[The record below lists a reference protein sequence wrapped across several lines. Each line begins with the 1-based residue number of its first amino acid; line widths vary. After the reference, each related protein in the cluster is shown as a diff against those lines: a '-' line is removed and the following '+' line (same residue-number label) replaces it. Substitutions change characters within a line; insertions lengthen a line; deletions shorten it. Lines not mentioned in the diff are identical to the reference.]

1 MRVQDLVRRL
11 VPLASTVNADLQTAL
26 AKRLQ
31 WSKAGVF
38 PGEKVDVLTH
48 DRLPQLGQDRYVVS
62 PKTDGQ
68 NFLLAGFA
76 DKKRGISLYLVD
88 GHCTFYPLGRSA
100 SGQTVKSFV
109 LNGELAIDRCT
120 DSPVLQVFDVLL
132 VRNVPTRG
140 QAFFARL
147 RRFFELHAFLM
158 QTMPA
163 MTPALIVTLK
173 PFYALSSLDHVLALA
188 TYPFETDGLIFAS
201 TGTAAASLKWKPA
214 DRITVDFRVGDCTSE
229 LFVQGTDTP
238 VGTLDAASQTTV
250 RIGQIIECARVVH
263 VDEDDDPLEWTWTLV
278 RPRPD
283 KTDPNA
289 THVWRRCAQLLAKNV
304 TIEDIAEAIRDPC
317 PREHFTGTC
326 TAAPKKRARS
336 RSPKPCSR
344 RDTVA
349 QDTATSTKVDARTY
363 FSKGAV
369 SRGSSRS
376 VAMKTFHNTVV
387 KDALYAK
394 YLANARTL
402 LELGVGRGADVG
414 RIASHGR
421 LLAHVTAVD
430 VDADALRECETRWAK
445 GKHAVALRT
454 LHLNLADKDAT
465 ARAFPSKF
473 DCVVCH
479 FAVHYFADNAAA
491 VLRATVDP
499 GGYAIVTL
507 FQKAFVDALVPHI
520 GQVVEWQMGGVVQ
533 TRIRRTR
540 ADFVGVFV
548 DTIGAEH
555 EERLVDL
562 GELCR
567 ALPEFRVIEQGRAF
581 TAFAPPAHKAYGP
594 DHPMWSFTALYCVLV
609 LQRRDDTDR
618 APLTPPRDWTRA
630 RSPGQSM
637 GQPSRPTL
645 SSSPDIRPY
654 SPPYSAR
661 SSSPDIRPY
670 SPPYDNSACH
680 DASRRAA
687 WGPTTF
693 D

>member
-1 MRVQDLVRRL
+1 
-11 VPLASTVNADLQTAL
+11 
-26 AKRLQ
+26 
-31 WSKAGVF
+31 
-38 PGEKVDVLTH
+38 
-48 DRLPQLGQDRYVVS
+48 
-62 PKTDGQ
+62 
-68 NFLLAGFA
+68 
-76 DKKRGISLYLVD
+76 VD

-147 RRFFELHAFLM
+147 KRFFELYAFLVEAL
-158 QTMPA
+158 PA

-173 PFYALSSLDHVLALA
+173 PFYALGSLDHVLALT

-214 DRITVDFRVGDCTSE
+214 DRITVDFRVGDCTSQ

-238 VGTLDAASQTTV
+238 VGTLDSASQTAV
-250 RIGQIIECARVVH
+250 HIGQIIECTKH
-263 VDEDDDPLEWTWTLV
+263 GDEDEHEDPLEWTWALV

-304 TIEDIAEAIRDPC
+304 TIGDIAEAIRAQ
-317 PREHFTGTC
+317 EHFS

-344 RDTVA
+344 RDTA
-349 QDTATSTKVDARTY
+349 DQDTATVSKVDAHTY

-414 RIASHGR
+414 RIAAHGR

-445 GKHAVALRT
+445 ARHAAALRT
-454 LHLNLADKDAT
+454 LRLDLADKGAT
-465 ARAFPSKF
+465 VRAFPSKF

-479 FAVHYFADNAAA
+479 FALHYFADNAAA
-491 VLRATVDP
+491 VIRATVEP

-567 ALPEFRVIEQGRAF
+567 ALPEFRAIEQGRAF
-581 TAFAPPAHKAYGP
+581 TAFAPPAHRAYGP

-630 RSPGQSM
+630 RSPV
-637 GQPSRPTL
+637 GQPSCPTL

-654 SPPYSAR
+654 SPPYRARSSSPDIRPYSPPCSAR

-670 SPPYDNSACH
+670 SPCH
-680 DASRRAA
+680 SRSL
-687 WGPTTF
+687 GPTTF